1 MDYKLKG
8 RAIGIRPS
16 MTKFEAP
23 SLTQIEIARAFD
35 RPSPF
40 YLNRPLIMVLEGL
53 GVPWE
58 TFKQF
63 QDAAV
68 RDAEGSSKDL
78 ERAARMLE
86 TFGLGTSYRLSSIML
101 NLHKLGVRMPQ
112 DLFYKNMM
120 QFAINHVL
128 RELKHH
134 ARIPIPGWTLVGVV
148 DVHDYL
154 EADQVFACV
163 QSLDGKRTYLTGRV
177 LVTRYVYIISLRFI
191 PFLSALRS
199 PVIHPGDVLVVN
211 AIGRPPPGSPFEKER
226 LANSIVF
233 PIRGS
238 ISSWSTSVLMSEY
251 TYRNPSTPIYG
262 RWWGL

>member
-1 MDYKLKG
+1 MLSVDYQLQG
-8 RAIGIRPS
+8 RAICIRPS

-23 SLTQIEIARAFD
+23 QMTHIEIARAFD

-53 GVPWE
+53 GVPYD
-58 TFKQF
+58 TFKRY

-68 RDAEGSSKDL
+68 REAQDSGKDL

-86 TFGLGTSYRLSSIML
+86 MFGLGASYRLPSVML
-101 NLHKLGVRMPQ
+101 HLHKLGVRMPKH
-112 DLFYKNMM
+112 DFYQNMM
-120 QFAINHVL
+120 EFAVNHVL

-163 QSLDGKRTYLTGRV
+163 QEPATGKKTYLEGPV
-177 LVTRYVYIISLRFI
+177 VVTR
-191 PFLSALRS
+191 
-199 PVIHPGDVLVVN
+199 
-211 AIGRPPPGSPFEKER
+211 
-226 LANSIVF
+226 
-233 PIRGS
+233 
-238 ISSWSTSVLMSEY
+238 
-251 TYRNPSTPIYG
+251 
-262 RWWGL
+262 